1 MESRNTHRQGWKRP
15 RRHTLLIAAVPVVV
29 LVLAGMVS
37 AAPPG
42 TANLKIAKA
51 DSPDPVSV
59 GSNLTYA
66 VMVENL
72 GPTTA
77 TGVTVTDQLPKGV
90 DLVSATA
97 STGKCAPQGSKVTCD
112 LGTIGTVQ
120 TVNYL
125 GPATVTIVVIP
136 RQPGTIK
143 NTATVKSDQKDPVA
157 ANNKASATT
166 RVIAAAKAAT
176 CRGVTA
182 TIVGTPGNDT
192 LAGTGGPDVIAA
204 LGGSDTV
211 ASSAGRDLI
220 CAGAGNDYVG
230 AGSAADRV
238 LGGAGKDRLLGRGGS
253 DVLKGNGGS
262 DVLKGNRGGDRLR
275 GGRGIDRC
283 RGGAGADSIRGCE
296 R

>member
-1 MESRNTHRQGWKRP
+1 MKTTNAHHRRP
-15 RRHTLLIAAVPVVV
+15 RGTKRYAWLLAAVPIAA

-42 TANLKIAKA
+42 TADLKITKS
-51 DSPDPVSV
+51 DSPDPVSA
-59 GSNLTYA
+59 GSNLTYTIQ
-66 VMVENL
+66 VENL

-97 STGKCAPQGSKVTCD
+97 STGKCAPQGSKVNCD
-112 LGTIGTVQ
+112 LGSIGVVQ
-120 TVNYL
+120 TVNYS

-136 RQPGTIK
+136 RQPGTIA

-157 ANNKASATT
+157 ANNKATATT
-166 RVIAAAKAAT
+166 RVIGAKAAS

-182 TIVGTPGNDT
+182 TIVGTTGNDT
-192 LAGTGGPDVIAA
+192 LGGTGGRDVIAA
-204 LGGSDTV
+204 LGGSDTI

-220 CAGAGNDYVG
+220 CAGSGNDYVG

-238 LGGAGKDRLLGRGGS
+238 LGGAGKDRLLGRGGA
-253 DVLKGNGGS
+253 DVLKGNGGN
-262 DVLKGNRGGDRLR
+262 DVLKGNRGPDRLR
-275 GGRGIDRC
+275 GGGGIDRC